1 MKILTNEIKLKFD
14 SNLPHQIN
22 AISAVVDVF
31 NKIENNEKLYKYYY
45 RNDIYSNYPLN
56 LNMSDE
62 TLRKNII
69 EVQIRNG
76 ISSTS
81 NEVFYD
87 EGNLLEDLSPSL
99 NEKHS
104 CPHFTVEMETGTGKT
119 YVYLRTIYEL
129 KQKNNFKKFI
139 IVVPS
144 IAIYEGVIQAFN
156 AMEEHFKYLYNNEIL
171 TLYHYDGFYKQN
183 EIKNF
188 SFNSNGIDVLL
199 ISLDSFNKVNYNN
212 LFKEGYIFGR
222 EELPY
227 QFIQKT
233 RPIII
238 LDEPQTKFGTEKN
251 SQAIRSLKPLF
262 VLRYSATH
270 KHFPNL
276 LFKLSP
282 FEAYHNKLVKR
293 IEVIGLENNLKNNGS
308 IVLKE
313 AKRIH
318 NKITAFILCLN
329 ILKNGEKKEAEI
341 LLNQGDDLYLKSN
354 YYEYKDNNYIVKEIY
369 IGEDGEYILFENGQ
383 KFFKDAIKF
392 SSIEYLFRSQIRQT
406 ILTHIEKQNKLF
418 TRGIKVL
425 SLFFVDKVS
434 NYIKENNKNGI
445 IKDIF
450 EEEYESLKYK
460 SSYFSNLNINDIQ
473 ASYFAKRQIKNSE
486 EYIELN
492 EEKWTKEQRQ
502 ASKKSF
508 ELIMKDKSS
517 LLSFASPVSFIFAH
531 SALKEGWDNPNVF
544 QICTLNQTKSTIK
557 KRQEI
562 GRGLR
567 LCIDQTGKRIIKDDP
582 YFEIANCL
590 TIVANENYEKYAD
603 NLQRE
608 YQEEGFT
615 FFAKTVI
622 HNDKENKVKD
632 ISNEKKFDLK
642 AKQKKFNFT
651 NNMDLFIQKCIDK
664 LNLTHFPDNYIP
676 KSRGVIFYQ
685 NYYLYLHEFEIDCV
699 KIKIVKDINDK
710 KPLFIKLKIGE
721 SLSYNLND
729 QNLLGFKLKDIF
741 NYHDQSSF
749 ILFENGKILTFS
761 NFLEF
766 NSLSSF
772 LKEEENLV
780 TTEIIHPYINLLQKV
795 SEVTNLTR
803 HSIFDIYKGLTEDR
817 KLMFL
822 KNPDKFINIFISTI
836 LSLC

>member
-1 MKILTNEIKLKFD
+1 VKILTNEIKLKFD

-31 NKIENNEKLYKYYY
+31 NQIENNEKLYEYYY

-56 LNMSDE
+56 LNMSVE
-62 TLRKNII
+62 VLRKNII
-69 EVQIRNG
+69 EVQTRNG

-87 EGNLLEDLSPSL
+87 EGNLLEDLSSNL

-104 CPHFTVEMETGTGKT
+104 CPHFTIEMETGTGKT

-144 IAIYEGVIQAFN
+144 IAIYEGVIQSFN
-156 AMEEHFKYLYNNEIL
+156 AMEGHFKYLYNNEIL
-171 TLYHYDGFYKQN
+171 TMYPYDGMNKQI

-199 ISLDSFNKVNYNN
+199 ISLDSFNKVSYNN

-293 IEVIGLENNLKNNGS
+293 IEVIGLESNLKNNGS

-313 AKRIH
+313 VKRIH
-318 NKITAFILCLN
+318 NKIKAFILCLN

-392 SSIEYLFRSQIRQT
+392 SFIEYFIRFQIRQT
-406 ILTHIEKQNKLF
+406 ILTHIEKQNKLY

-460 SSYFSNLNINDIQ
+460 SSYFSNLKINDIQ

-502 ASKKSF
+502 ASKKAF

-517 LLSFASPVSFIFAH
+517 LLSFSSSVSFIFAH

-632 ISNEKKFDLK
+632 ISKEKKFDLK
-642 AKQKKFNFT
+642 AKQNKFNFT

-676 KSRGVIFYQ
+676 KSKGVISYQ

-710 KPLFIKLKIGE
+710 KTFFIKLKIGE
-721 SLSYNLND
+721 SLSNNLND

-741 NYHDQSSF
+741 DNHDQSSF
-749 ILFENGKILTFS
+749 ILFENGKILTYS
-761 NFLEF
+761 SFLEF
-766 NSLSSF
+766 SSLSSF
-772 LKEEENLV
+772 LKEEENLF